1 MKKINFEDALVVEP
15 AKVSIL
21 DEMPVGTVVD
31 YEGTEIPAG
40 WEEVEATDDY
50 STEETFTG
58 KYWIDGKKIY
68 RKTIT
73 GITSTGTKSHNISN
87 FGEIIDFYGRIT
99 KSAGGQ
105 EPIPRTVLSNP
116 EVYSIAVGDF
126 STTGFYIE
134 FGSSYINVQ
143 KGVLTLEYT
152 KTTD

>member
-1 MKKINFEDALVVEP
+1 MRIKKITQNTRNFNVTDPIVEG
-15 AKVSIL
+15 
-21 DEMPVGTVVD
+21 GTD
-31 YEGTEIPAG
+31 LNKDTFNGMQDNI
-40 WEEVEATDDY
+40 EEAIGDTY

-105 EPIPRTVLSNP
+105 EPIPRTVLNSP

-134 FGSSYINVQ
+134 FGSNYTNVQ